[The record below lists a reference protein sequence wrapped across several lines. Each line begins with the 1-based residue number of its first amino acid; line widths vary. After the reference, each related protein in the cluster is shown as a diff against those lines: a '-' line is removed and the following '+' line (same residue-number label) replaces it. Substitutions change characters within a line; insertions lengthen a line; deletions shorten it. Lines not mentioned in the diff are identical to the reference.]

1 MKNNLI
7 KWIRIFLLIILN
19 IVNIGLLIVS
29 IYFFIGFI
37 YLLIPSILWGIF
49 IAGYGELFESN
60 MISTIVM
67 YPLCIIF
74 TVILEIYLTVPL
86 IKSLIKRKDKGNINS
101 FFYIMLLFIINTTS
115 ITSTLLATT
124 AGLSIISSIQNVR
137 IIGIFYFIY
146 FIVKERKKV
155 DEKHNNTFF

>member
-7 KWIRIFLLIILN
+7 KWIRIFLLIILS

-137 IIGIFYFIY
+137 ILGIFYFIY

>member
-137 IIGIFYFIY
+137 ILGIFYFIY

>member
-86 IKSLIKRKDKGNINS
+86 IKILIKRKDKGNINS

-137 IIGIFYFIY
+137 ILGIFYFIY